1 MFNNSEYR
9 MRQMHTQAQ
18 AQAQHMLHLTP
29 ALTAQSVGQQHTQ
42 QSVQVQFP
50 QQQQWNT
57 QVFQNALQAT
67 AFWRRFRGPP
77 GNPHDVA
84 SPYKRPRPQS
94 PVQQRPGYPY
104 PQDPQSH
111 RNYPGVPA
119 TASVYPM
126 YRPDYQGAD
135 QPGRDRYR
143 EEYLPIPRRP
153 TLLHDYQAH
162 RASIDRF
169 RMNNTSS
176 PFSKEK
182 TREAYGGFNQDTMGN
197 LQVSQGGGDPG
208 PSTSQIP
215 TSTGPQAAKRPRLVM
230 ERPDLQPLQID
241 IKKEPTYN
249 PQVEAISPTLPPDET
264 SQSSKDQLL
273 QAISKVDREISK
285 VDKDIQ
291 KLKKKQ
297 DQLELEKCKPP
308 EEKQKVK
315 DIVVPETK
323 HQSIAQIIYAE
334 NRKKAEEAHNMFA
347 KLGPKID
354 LPLYN
359 QPSDTTVYHENK
371 RKYTEFKPRLLL
383 HFKKR
388 QQEKRIRERYLTE
401 RYDQLM
407 QVWLKK
413 IERIENSAKRKAKDT
428 KMREYFEK
436 VFPEIKKNRE
446 DKERFSRAGTRAGN
460 NGVYA
465 RSEAE
470 LEQIMDGLHEQE
482 EEDKKMRSYAVVPP
496 MMLDARQRKLRYTN
510 NNGRVDD
517 PMADYEER
525 KFINVWTT
533 QEKNIFKE
541 KYLQHPKSFSYIAQ
555 FLERKSVADCVQYYY
570 QTKKTENYKHLLRK
584 QTVRKQKWKKPQQT
598 ATRPQEDGNKDRP
611 AGAEDEVVSSG
622 TSEQQVETSDSCVP
636 ASSSSE
642 ADIKIKE
649 EEFSSDDNEAVAAV
663 TAGGEGDG
671 GAHNCAICDM
681 HLEHYGL
688 SRPLTQSNCDLYG
701 MKEENLKPDMRV
713 CSSCRCKSVRRRYT
727 QCPVP
732 SCKTPKRKVKRLRPL
747 PPKWAEMTAE
757 AKEPIMKE
765 LQLTDDITKCC
776 SACFN
781 RIARKLGTSTG
792 PGDQVT
798 QMTPETTDTT
808 ESVETSRWT
817 EDEMEVAKQGLRLHG
832 RDWAAIANMVPTKTD
847 AQCKNFY
854 FNYKKKLNLEQIVQ
868 EHAKEKV
875 LNTQEVDKRTTSI
888 CESIASTVTAPSDVE
903 DMSSGMEDNDEDN
916 DSDTTS
922 APSPSN
928 QRMEEGSIKEEKLE
942 GNTVTEVSS
951 ELQCPTTVGLPQ
963 NLTSN
968 KPLSASQGS
977 LRSVDNDS
985 SATMS
990 ADEAPPS
997 GGQTHREQQ
1006 SEPRDSF
1013 SPRTS
1018 GIPASKLPLQ
1028 QPSSG
1033 GFPHQ
1038 PQPTSQTHMQQ
1049 MMQGV
1054 QLGMPNQPR
1063 PSTSPGVQMRG
1074 GQIPHPSAVRH
1085 SPVPGRVGSSPAH
1098 DIDHNSPSRP
1108 SSRDIREVQPGM
1120 GQTINPAVLDYSGRQ
1135 TIQGQPGRNNMY
1147 NIMYQGD
1154 PAQHRPSSAMSEPG
1168 FVNQSHLSRSMSPV
1182 VTSSKNIQSQNDPKR
1197 MSCVRD
1203 LIHSAIERNLV
1214 QSDRPGERPPEKRPA
1229 SSEPVYRGQPVI
1241 PGGGQYNVQDLRK
1254 EKPEYGGRHSVS
1266 PYHMPPGRMERE
1278 PPDSRERS
1286 VDLPQDLSKAPHGY
1300 RGNPRDFGSQPQ
1312 YEYRRPAEDPLP
1324 RSSGPPPAH
1333 SQKPAGFFHSE
1344 ALPLTN
1350 RPPSV
1355 EQKSPQP
1362 YQHER
1367 QAVSPA
1373 ISRHIPP
1380 STSPYPGMPPGMDP
1394 HGRGQPRQTIPPPPP
1409 LINNKGPSPKLNTKS
1424 PPSSAHPSMLVPGS
1438 IIHSAS
1444 GSITQGTPVR
1454 TMAQNMNP
1462 NQVAGIAQRQEAMHR
1477 QALPVQPR
1485 MPSGSITSG
1494 TPVNREMGIRGA
1506 PGNMDGPRMHM
1517 QWEQQQRMMIEQHMG
1532 RPQQYPQQGMPF
1544 PYQSENSTR
1553 QTIRCD
1559 FETSRQMGG
1568 PHRKQ
1573 ENQPSPRGKE
1583 AKTGPYPG
1591 SLMPG
1596 YPQTTQGLI
1605 YLQPGQ
1611 MPMHPD
1617 RRLSPHP
1624 SHNVPPHEEK
1634 PSGWHKQG
1642 MTGPGQ
1648 LPHDRPSI
1656 THGTGRPSVITVN
1669 DRPDYPGVGAQGAHS
1684 PRYDPMLQ
1692 RQQQQPRS
1700 SIPATT
1706 LAAQQQEYTR
1716 RQMQEKQEQLE
1727 RENANKTK
1735 AFNLEEQIRREIM
1748 DSPKEE
1754 RIHKSDTESNRSSS
1768 NRSSPGYRSNIQTP
1782 AEFFKVF
1789 AQEPSGASRSGSE
1802 RQSSLTAANLI
1813 DAIIIHQIN
1822 NSTEETSTTKSET
1835 TMVSSMTRP
1844 KLEPPDSAQHPVPQS
1859 MLPDQKS
1866 PPAMHGKK
1874 RWVHESQQRPAQSSP
1889 MPSTPQGG
1897 SGHVSDNDNSPTTS
1911 SVEAR
1916 TPKPEGS
1923 GGEQKNS
1930 MTLGEH
1936 ITSIIMMD
1944 YGNSKQHLK
1953 NNVLSQINGNPEESS
1968 PVSKSST
1975 PVSAIP
1981 DQSSPGKS
1989 LSSQAQSDGVSQ
2001 STDSR
2006 PRSFSTGAS
2015 THSGFVPSVHGHKWK
2030 KTHMHDAGNIVSRSS
2045 SSGSGE
2051 MYPDSLTS
2059 HPGEGDRG
2067 HQPDQSR
2074 SPHITSGTDPVSPP
2088 GAPES
2093 SEALPAKTSP
2103 PPSPRSRSGSLN
2115 ISSSVAANHQHISS
2129 LLSRPNTAGGH
2140 QAECS
2145 VSSQQ
2150 VSEVASSSKP
2160 DNSNQVGNL
2169 SPLDYVKN
2177 KIAEVLRDE
2186 YDTKAPPGGA
2196 SVMHQRGLQQK
2207 MSQSHLHSPSM
2218 GMNRSISPMAGIHHQ
2233 PEPES
2238 TQQRGWESQQRE
2250 MHSQQH
2256 GDNQATPQQ
2265 HHQHEIF
2272 PSSTSSSSE
2281 QHQYQESSSKHLS
2294 SSDEVSD
2301 SSSTSSQSVSQMSA
2315 AHAKKRMFARGRVK
2329 YGPEDAQN
2337 KYGQQKSMPTSMSEV
2352 QRASTTTDKKGPRSE
2367 YDFPDSPDDDPV
2379 VKGSYMALSSTTR
2392 SPRRG
2397 IVDSS
2402 DNRTSDRGS
2411 DSQVQSSDSRFGMD
2425 HGEAQSSEAQSYMR
2439 PEQNIESRFVRRSS
2453 KHDTSEVDESSNV
2466 SHPSIDST
2474 HSDRMIIDESG
2485 SAIDSSSAP
2494 DVTSASPQR
2503 DMSKSSRSSKD
2514 NENSPR
2520 SSTDIQDGGD
2530 RMSQSRTPDS
2540 AVGSFTHRSRSPRGG
2555 ESHFPVLDTTTH
2567 PHSSSDMPPSAANIP
2582 TSTSSASMPS
2592 PYSAGGQQVG
2602 SSGDGEHGFQQRNHE
2617 PALLLSSQYETLSDD
2632 D

>member
-1 MFNNSEYR
+1 MSGRPPNE
-9 MRQMHTQAQ
+9 
-18 AQAQHMLHLTP
+18 
-29 ALTAQSVGQQHTQ
+29 
-42 QSVQVQFP
+42 
-50 QQQQWNT
+50 
-57 QVFQNALQAT
+57 
-67 AFWRRFRGPP
+67 RGPA
-77 GNPHDVA
+77 GNPHDVS

-126 YRPDYQGAD
+126 YRQDFQGAD
-135 QPGRDRYR
+135 QAGRDRYR
-143 EEYLPIPRRP
+143 EEYLQIPRRP
-153 TLLHDYQAH
+153 TLLHDFQAH
-162 RASIDRF
+162 RAANLDRY
-169 RMNNTSS
+169 R
-176 PFSKEK
+176 
-182 TREAYGGFNQDTMGN
+182 TREAYSGYNQDTMGN
-197 LQVSQGGGDPG
+197 IQVSQGGGDPG
-208 PSTSQIP
+208 PSTSQVNP
-215 TSTGPQAAKRPRLVM
+215 SSGGPQTPKRPRLVM
-230 ERPDLQPLQID
+230 ERPELQPLQID

-285 VDKDIQ
+285 VDRDIH

-297 DQLELEKCKPP
+297 EQLELEKCKPP

-354 LPLYN
+354 LVCFKLPLYN

-371 RKYTEFKPRLLL
+371 RKYAEFKPRLLL

-413 IERIENSAKRKAKDT
+413 IERIESSAKRKAKDA

-446 DKERFSRAGTRAGN
+446 DKERFSRAGTRGGN

-496 MMLDARQRKLRYTN
+496 MMLDARQRKLRYIN

-517 PMADYEER
+517 PMAEYEEG
-525 KFINVWTT
+525 KFINVWTA

-541 KYLQHPKSFSYIAQ
+541 KYLQHPKNFSYISQ

-570 QTKKTENYKHLLRK
+570 QTKKTENYKSLLRK

-611 AGAEDEVVSSG
+611 GEGEDEVVSSA
-622 TSEQQVETSDSCVP
+622 TSEQQVEPSDSCAP

-649 EEFSSDDNEAVAAV
+649 EEFSSDDNEAMPAV

-681 HLEHYGL
+681 LLEHYGL

-701 MKEENLKPDMRV
+701 MKEENLKPEMRV

-747 PPKWAEMTAE
+747 PPKWSEMTAE
-757 AKEPIMKE
+757 AKEPVIKE

-781 RIARKLGTSTG
+781 RIARKLGTSTV
-792 PGDQVT
+792 PGDQNS
-798 QMTPETTDTT
+798 QMAPETTEAT

-817 EDEMEVAKQGLRLHG
+817 EEEMEIAKQGLRNHG
-832 RDWAAIANMVPTKTD
+832 RDWVAIASMVPTKTE

-875 LNTQEVDKRTTSI
+875 LNSQEVDKRTTSI

-922 APSPSN
+922 APSPSA
-928 QRMEEGSIKEEKLE
+928 QRIEEVTMKEDKQE
-942 GNTVTEVSS
+942 GNTGTELSS
-951 ELQCPTTVGLPQ
+951 NFQGPTTMGLPQ
-963 NLTSN
+963 NLTAN

-990 ADEAPPS
+990 ADEAPPP
-997 GGQTHREQQ
+997 GGQPPREPQN
-1006 SEPRDSF
+1006 EPRDTF

-1018 GIPASKLPLQ
+1018 GIPASKLPIQ
-1028 QPSSG
+1028 QQNTG

-1038 PQPTSQTHMQQ
+1038 PSPTGPTHMQPSPTTQTHLQQ
-1049 MMQGV
+1049 MMQGA
-1054 QLGMPNQPR
+1054 QLGVPTQPR
-1063 PSTSPGVQMRG
+1063 PSTSPGLPMRG
-1074 GQIPHPSAVRH
+1074 GPLPHPSAVRQ
-1085 SPVPGRVGSSPAH
+1085 SPVPGRVASSPALEV
-1098 DIDHNSPSRP
+1098 DHGHPSRP
-1108 SSRDIREVQPGM
+1108 SSRDVREVQPVM
-1120 GQTINPAVLDYSGRQ
+1120 GQAGNPAVLDYSGRQ
-1135 TIQGQPGRNNMY
+1135 PPQGQQGRNSMY
-1147 NIMYQGD
+1147 NIMYQGEN
-1154 PAQHRPSSAMSEPG
+1154 AQHRPSSAMSEPG
-1168 FVNQSHLSRSMSPV
+1168 FVNQGHLSRSMSPV
-1182 VTSSKNIQSQNDPKR
+1182 VTGNKSNLSQNDAKR

-1214 QSDRPGERPPEKRPA
+1214 QPDRPVERPQEKRPA
-1229 SSEPVYRGQPVI
+1229 SSEPIYRGQPMV
-1241 PGGGQYNVQDLRK
+1241 PGAGQYNVQDLRK
-1254 EKPEYGGRHSVS
+1254 EKPDYGGRHSAS

-1278 PPDSRERS
+1278 PPDSRDRGG
-1286 VDLPQDLSKAPHGY
+1286 DLPQDLSKAPSGY

-1333 SQKPAGFFHSE
+1333 SQKPTGYFHSE

-1362 YQHER
+1362 YLHDR

-1380 STSPYPGMPPGMDP
+1380 STSPFTGMPPNMDP
-1394 HGRGQPRQTIPPPPP
+1394 HARGQPRQAIPPPPP
-1409 LINNKGPSPKLNTKS
+1409 LINSKGPSPKLNTKS
-1424 PPSSAHPSMLVPGS
+1424 PPSTGHPSMLVPGS
-1438 IIHSAS
+1438 VMHSGS

-1454 TMAQNMNP
+1454 TVAQSINPSQLANM
-1462 NQVAGIAQRQEAMHR
+1462 AQRQEAIHR
-1477 QALPVQPR
+1477 QQNLQGQPR

-1506 PGNMDGPRMHM
+1506 PGSMEGPRMQM
-1517 QWEQQQRMMIEQHMG
+1517 QWEQQQRMMMEQQMI
-1532 RPQQYPQQGMPF
+1532 RPPQQYPQPGMPF
-1544 PYQSENSTR
+1544 HYQPENSTR

-1573 ENQPSPRGKE
+1573 ESQPSPRGKE
-1583 AKTGPYPG
+1583 TKPGPYPG

-1596 YPQTTQGLI
+1596 YTQTSQGLI

-1611 MPMHPD
+1611 MPMQPD

-1624 SHNVPPHEEK
+1624 SHNAPPHEEK
-1634 PSGWHKQG
+1634 PSGWPKQG
-1642 MTGPGQ
+1642 MPGPGQ
-1648 LPHDRPSI
+1648 VPHDRPSI
-1656 THGTGRPSVITVN
+1656 THGTGRPSVITAN
-1669 DRPDYPGVGAQGAHS
+1669 ERPDYPGEGMRGTQGAHS
-1684 PRYDPMLQ
+1684 PRYDPLLRQ
-1692 RQQQQPRS
+1692 QQQQPRS

-1706 LAAQQQEYTR
+1706 LAAQQQEYNR
-1716 RQMQEKQEQLE
+1716 RQMQERQEQQE
-1727 RENANKTK
+1727 RENANKNK

-1748 DSPKEE
+1748 ESPKQDD
-1754 RIHKSDTESNRSSS
+1754 RGFKSDTESNKSSS
-1768 NRSSPGYRSNIQTP
+1768 NRSSPGFRNTTSNIQTP

-1789 AQEPSGASRSGSE
+1789 AQDPSGTNRSGSE
-1802 RQSSLTAANLI
+1802 RQASLTAANLI

-1822 NSTEETSTTKSET
+1822 NSTEETATTKPEASSV
-1835 TMVSSMTRP
+1835 VSSMPRP
-1844 KLEPPDSAQHPVPQS
+1844 KQEPPDSAPQPVPHS
-1859 MLPDQKS
+1859 TPPDQKS

-1874 RWVHESQQRPAQSSP
+1874 RWVHESQQRPVQSSP
-1889 MPSTPQGG
+1889 MPSTPQSG
-1897 SGHVSDNDNSPTTS
+1897 SGQVSDSENSPTTS
-1911 SVEAR
+1911 SMEAR
-1916 TPKPEGS
+1916 TPKSEGP
-1923 GGEQKNS
+1923 GGEQKSS

-1944 YGNSKQHLK
+1944 YGNTKPSAKA
-1953 NNVLSQINGNPEESS
+1953 NVLSQINGSPEDSP
-1968 PVSKSST
+1968 PVSKSGT

-1981 DQSSPGKS
+1981 DQSSPGKP
-1989 LSSQAQSDGVSQ
+1989 LTSQGQTDGVSQ

-2006 PRSFSTGAS
+2006 PRSFSTGAT
-2015 THSGFVPSVHGHKWK
+2015 THPGFVPSVHGHKWK
-2030 KTHMHDAGNIVSRSS
+2030 KAHMHQEAVGSRSS

-2051 MYPDSLTS
+2051 MYPDSMTP
-2059 HPGEGDRG
+2059 HPGEGDRS
-2067 HQPDQSR
+2067 HHPDQSR
-2074 SPHITSGTDPVSPP
+2074 SPHITSGTEPVSPP

-2115 ISSSVAANHQHISS
+2115 ISSTVAANHQHISS

-2145 VSSQQ
+2145 VSSPQ

-2160 DNSNQVGNL
+2160 DNSQLGNL

-2186 YDTKAPPGGA
+2186 YDTKSQAGV
-2196 SVMHQRGLQQK
+2196 SSMHQRSHQQK
-2207 MSQSHLHSPSM
+2207 MAQPGMSHLQSSTNT
-2218 GMNRSISPMAGIHHQ
+2218 GMNRSMSPMAGGHHQQQ

-2238 TQQRGWESQQRE
+2238 TQQRGWENQQRE

-2256 GDNQATPQQ
+2256 GDNQATSQQ
-2265 HHQHEIF
+2265 HQHEIF

-2281 QHQYQESSSKHLS
+2281 QHQYQDPISKHLS

-2301 SSSTSSQSVSQMSA
+2301 SSSTSSQPVSQMSA

-2329 YGPEDAQN
+2329 YGADDAQS
-2337 KYGQQKSMPTSMSEV
+2337 KYSQQKSTPTSMSEV

-2402 DNRTSDRGS
+2402 DNRSSDRGN

-2425 HGEAQSSEAQSYMR
+2425 HGEAQSSEAQSYIR
-2439 PEQNIESRFVRRSS
+2439 PEQNIDSRFIRKSS

-2474 HSDRMIIDESG
+2474 HSDRMIIDESVG
-2485 SAIDSSSAP
+2485 AIDSSSAA

-2503 DMSKSSRSSKD
+2503 DRSKSSRSSKD
-2514 NENSPR
+2514 SENSPR
-2520 SSTDIQDGGD
+2520 SSTDIQDGGE
-2530 RMSQSRTPDS
+2530 RLSQSRTPDS

-2555 ESHFPVLDTTTH
+2555 DSHFPVLDTTTH
-2567 PHSSSDMPPSAANIP
+2567 PHSSSEMPTSAGSNIP
-2582 TSTSSASMPS
+2582 TSTTAASMPS
-2592 PYSAGGQQVG
+2592 PYSASGQQVG

>member
-1 MFNNSEYR
+1 
-9 MRQMHTQAQ
+9 
-18 AQAQHMLHLTP
+18 
-29 ALTAQSVGQQHTQ
+29 
-42 QSVQVQFP
+42 
-50 QQQQWNT
+50 
-57 QVFQNALQAT
+57 
-67 AFWRRFRGPP
+67 
-77 GNPHDVA
+77 
-84 SPYKRPRPQS
+84 
-94 PVQQRPGYPY
+94 
-104 PQDPQSH
+104 
-111 RNYPGVPA
+111 
-119 TASVYPM
+119 
-126 YRPDYQGAD
+126 
-135 QPGRDRYR
+135 
-143 EEYLPIPRRP
+143 
-153 TLLHDYQAH
+153 
-162 RASIDRF
+162 
-169 RMNNTSS
+169 
-176 PFSKEK
+176 
-182 TREAYGGFNQDTMGN
+182 
-197 LQVSQGGGDPG
+197 
-208 PSTSQIP
+208 
-215 TSTGPQAAKRPRLVM
+215 
-230 ERPDLQPLQID
+230 
-241 IKKEPTYN
+241 
-249 PQVEAISPTLPPDET
+249 
-264 SQSSKDQLL
+264 
-273 QAISKVDREISK
+273 
-285 VDKDIQ
+285 
-291 KLKKKQ
+291 
-297 DQLELEKCKPP
+297 
-308 EEKQKVK
+308 
-315 DIVVPETK
+315 
-323 HQSIAQIIYAE
+323 
-334 NRKKAEEAHNMFA
+334 MFA

-371 RKYTEFKPRLLL
+371 RKYAEFKPRLLL

-413 IERIENSAKRKAKDT
+413 IERIENNAKRKAKDAKT
-428 KMREYFEK
+428 REYFEK

-510 NNGRVDD
+510 NNGRVED
-517 PMADYEER
+517 PMAEDEER
-525 KFINVWTT
+525 KFINVWTP

-541 KYLQHPKSFSYIAQ
+541 KYLQHPKNFSYIAQ

-570 QTKKTENYKHLLRK
+570 QTKKTENYKQLLRK
-584 QTVRKQKWKKPQQT
+584 QTVRKQKWKKPQQQ
-598 ATRPQEDGNKDRP
+598 ASSRLQDDSNKERG
-611 AGAEDEVVSSG
+611 AGGEDEVVSSA
-622 TSEQQVETSDSCVP
+622 TSEQAMETSDNCAQ

-642 ADIKIKE
+642 ADLKIKE
-649 EEFSSDDNEAVAAV
+649 EEFSSDDNEAMAAV
-663 TAGGEGDG
+663 TAGSEGDG
-671 GAHNCAICDM
+671 GAHNCAICDV

-732 SCKTPKRKVKRLRPL
+732 LCKTPKRKVKRLRPL
-747 PPKWAEMTAE
+747 PPKWSELSAE
-757 AKEPIMKE
+757 AKDPIIKE

-781 RIARKLGTSTG
+781 RIARRLGTGSG
-792 PGDQVT
+792 AGDQVAP
-798 QMTPETTDTT
+798 MAPETTDTT

-817 EDEMEVAKQGLRLHG
+817 EEEMEIAKQGLRLHG
-832 RDWAAIANMVPTKTD
+832 RDWAAIASMVPTKTE

-875 LNTQEVDKRTTSI
+875 LNSQEVDKRTTSV
-888 CESIASTVTAPSDVE
+888 CESIASTVTATSDVE

-922 APSPSN
+922 APSPTA
-928 QRMEEGSIKEEKLE
+928 QRMEEGPMKEDKQEV
-942 GNTVTEVSS
+942 NTVP
-951 ELQCPTTVGLPQ
+951 ELPDHQSTAPVGFPQ

-990 ADEAPPS
+990 ADEAHPS
-997 GGQTHREQQ
+997 DSHTHREQQ

-1018 GIPASKLPLQ
+1018 GIPASKLPMQHPGFGNFPLQ
-1028 QPSSG
+1028 P
-1033 GFPHQ
+1033 
-1038 PQPTSQTHMQQ
+1038 PQASQTHVQQ
-1049 MMQGV
+1049 VIQGA
-1054 QLGMPNQPR
+1054 QLGVPNQPR
-1063 PSTSPGVQMRG
+1063 PSTSPGLQMKSA
-1074 GQIPHPSAVRH
+1074 PHAHPSPIRQ
-1085 SPVPGRVGSSPAH
+1085 SPVPSMVGSSPALEM
-1098 DIDHNSPSRP
+1098 DHNRPSRP
-1108 SSRDIREVQPGM
+1108 SSRDIREVQQGM
-1120 GQTINPAVLDYSGRQ
+1120 GQANSSVLDFSGRQ
-1135 TIQGQPGRNNMY
+1135 MSQNQQQGRNTLYSM
-1147 NIMYQGD
+1147 MYQGENN
-1154 PAQHRPSSAMSEPG
+1154 QHRPSSAMSEPG
-1168 FVNQSHLSRSMSPV
+1168 FVNQGHLSRSMSPIV
-1182 VTSSKNIQSQNDPKR
+1182 PGNKNSQNDAKR

-1214 QSDRPGERPPEKRPA
+1214 QSDRPTERPPEKRPA
-1229 SSEPVYRGQPVI
+1229 SSEPVYRGQPMI
-1241 PGGGQYNVQDLRK
+1241 PGMNQYNVQDLRK

-1266 PYHMPPGRMERE
+1266 PYHMPVGRMERE
-1278 PPDSRERS
+1278 VPDSRDR
-1286 VDLPQDLSKAPHGY
+1286 DLPQDLSKAPQGY

-1312 YEYRRPAEDPLP
+1312 FEYRRPAEDPLP

-1333 SQKPAGFFHSE
+1333 SQKPSGYYHNE

-1362 YQHER
+1362 SFQHDR
-1367 QAVSPA
+1367 QAISPA
-1373 ISRHIPP
+1373 INRHIPP
-1380 STSPYPGMPPGMDP
+1380 STSPYPGMPTVMDP

-1424 PPSSAHPSMLVPGS
+1424 PPSSGHPSMLMPPGS
-1438 IIHSAS
+1438 VMHSPS

-1454 TMAQNMNP
+1454 TMAQSLNP
-1462 NQVAGIAQRQEAMHR
+1462 NQVASMAQRQEAIHR
-1477 QALPVQPR
+1477 PVQPR

-1494 TPVNREMGIRGA
+1494 TPVNRDMGNRGP
-1506 PGNMDGPRMHM
+1506 PGGMEGPRMQQL
-1517 QWEQQQRMMIEQHMG
+1517 QWEQQRMMMEQHMT
-1532 RPQQYPQQGMPF
+1532 RPQQYPQPGMPY

-1568 PHRKQ
+1568 PHSRKQ
-1573 ENQPSPRGKE
+1573 ESQSSPRGKE
-1583 AKTGPYPG
+1583 GKPGAYPG
-1591 SLMPG
+1591 SMMPG
-1596 YPQTTQGLI
+1596 YPQSSQGLV
-1605 YLQPGQ
+1605 YLQPS
-1611 MPMHPD
+1611 MPQD

-1624 SHNVPPHEEK
+1624 SHNAPPHEEK
-1634 PSGWHKQG
+1634 PIGWPKQG
-1642 MTGPGQ
+1642 MAGPVPGQ
-1648 LPHDRPSI
+1648 VPHDRPSI

-1669 DRPDYPGVGAQGAHS
+1669 DRPEYPNEGMRGGQGASS
-1684 PRYDPMLQ
+1684 PRYDSMLQ
-1692 RQQQQPRS
+1692 RQQQQQQQRT
-1700 SIPATT
+1700 SIPAAT
-1706 LAAQQQEYTR
+1706 LAAQQQEYNR
-1716 RQMQEKQEQLE
+1716 RQMQEKQEQQE
-1727 RENANKTK
+1727 RENANKVK

-1748 DSPKEE
+1748 ESPKQEE
-1754 RIHKSDTESNRSSS
+1754 RLHKTETDSSRSTS
-1768 NRSSPGYRSNIQTP
+1768 NRSSPGYRQQNISTP

-1789 AQEPSGASRSGSE
+1789 AQDQSGTNRSGSE

-1822 NSTEETSTTKSET
+1822 SSTEETATSKTET
-1835 TMVSSMTRP
+1835 SPMNSMVSSASRP
-1844 KLEPPDSAQHPVPQS
+1844 KQEPPDSAPQAGPHS
-1859 MLPDQKS
+1859 LQPDQKS

-1889 MPSTPQGG
+1889 MPSTPQSG
-1897 SGHVSDNDNSPTTS
+1897 SGQVSDSDNSPTTS
-1911 SVEAR
+1911 SMDAQ
-1916 TPKPEGS
+1916 TPKSEGS
-1923 GGEQKNS
+1923 SAEQKNN

-1944 YGNSKQHLK
+1944 YGNGKPSLK
-1953 NNVLSQINGNPEESS
+1953 NNVLSQINGSPEDS
-1968 PVSKSST
+1968 PSVSNSGT
-1975 PVSAIP
+1975 PVTAVP
-1981 DQSSPGKS
+1981 DQSSPGKP
-1989 LSSQAQSDGVSQ
+1989 LMSQSQTDGVSQ

-2006 PRSFSTGAS
+2006 PRSFSTGA
-2015 THSGFVPSVHGHKWK
+2015 GFVPSVHGHKWK
-2030 KTHMHDAGNIVSRSS
+2030 KAHMHQDTSNMGSRS

-2051 MYPDSLTS
+2051 MYPDSMTS
-2059 HPGEGDRG
+2059 HTGEGDRG
-2067 HQPDQSR
+2067 QQPDQSR
-2074 SPHITSGTDPVSPP
+2074 SPLICSGTEPVSPA

-2093 SEALPAKTSP
+2093 SEALPATTSP

-2145 VSSQQ
+2145 VSSPQ

-2160 DNSNQVGNL
+2160 DNSQLGSL

-2186 YDTKAPPGGA
+2186 YDPKAQSGA
-2196 SVMHQRGLQQK
+2196 SAMHQRSLQQK
-2207 MSQSHLHSPSM
+2207 MAQQSGPSHLQSSSV
-2218 GMNRSISPMAGIHHQ
+2218 GINRSISPMTGGHHQ
-2233 PEPES
+2233 QAEPES
-2238 TQQRGWESQQRE
+2238 TQQRGWDNQQRE

-2256 GDNQATPQQ
+2256 GDSMASLQQ
-2265 HHQHEIF
+2265 HQHETF
-2272 PSSTSSSSE
+2272 PSSTSSNE
-2281 QHQYQESSSKHLS
+2281 QLQYQDPNNKHLS

-2301 SSSTSSQSVSQMSA
+2301 SSSTSSQPVSQMSA

-2329 YGPEDAQN
+2329 YGPDDAQS
-2337 KYGQQKSMPTSMSEV
+2337 KYSQPKSLPTSMSEV

-2402 DNRTSDRGS
+2402 DSRTERGG

-2425 HGEAQSSEAQSYMR
+2425 HSEAQSSEAQSYMR
-2439 PEQNIESRFVRRSS
+2439 PDQNIDSRFMRRSS

-2485 SAIDSSSAP
+2485 GAIDSSSVA

-2503 DMSKSSRSSKD
+2503 DRSKSSRSSKD
-2514 NENSPR
+2514 SENSPR
-2520 SSTDIQDGGD
+2520 SSTDVQDGGE
-2530 RMSQSRTPDS
+2530 RMAQSRTPDS
-2540 AVGSFTHRSRSPRGG
+2540 AIGSFTHRSRSPRVG
-2555 ESHFPVLDTTTH
+2555 ESHFPILDTTTH
-2567 PHSSSDMPPSAANIP
+2567 PHSSSEMPTSASNIP

-2592 PYSAGGQQVG
+2592 PYSGAGQQVG
-2602 SSGDGEHGFQQRNHE
+2602 SSDGDHGFQQRGHE
-2617 PALLLSSQYETLSDD
+2617 PTLLLSAQYETLSDD

>member
-1 MFNNSEYR
+1 MSGRPPNE
-9 MRQMHTQAQ
+9 
-18 AQAQHMLHLTP
+18 
-29 ALTAQSVGQQHTQ
+29 
-42 QSVQVQFP
+42 
-50 QQQQWNT
+50 
-57 QVFQNALQAT
+57 
-67 AFWRRFRGPP
+67 RGPP
-77 GNPHDVA
+77 GNPHDVS

-104 PQDPQSH
+104 PLDPQSR
-111 RNYPGVPA
+111 RNYATGV
-119 TASVYPM
+119 ASVYPM
-126 YRPDYQGAD
+126 YRPEYQGAD
-135 QPGRDRYR
+135 QTGRNSYR
-143 EEYLPIPRRP
+143 EEYLPLHPRRP

-162 RASIDRF
+162 RANIDRY
-169 RMNNTSS
+169 RARDSYS
-176 PFSKEK
+176 GYS
-182 TREAYGGFNQDTMGN
+182 QDSMGN
-197 LQVSQGGGDPG
+197 IQVSQGGGDPG
-208 PSTSQIP
+208 PSTSQVNP
-215 TSTGPQAAKRPRLVM
+215 TSTGPQTPKRARLGM
-230 ERPDLQPLQID
+230 ERPELQPLQID

-285 VDKDIQ
+285 VDRDIQ

-297 DQLELEKCKPP
+297 EQLELEKCKPP
-308 EEKQKVK
+308 EEKQKAK

-354 LPLYN
+354 LVCVKLPLYN

-371 RKYTEFKPRLLL
+371 RKYAEFKPRLLL

-413 IERIENSAKRKAKDT
+413 IERIENNAKRKAKDA

-446 DKERFSRAGTRAGN
+446 DKERAGTRGGN

-510 NNGRVDD
+510 NNGRVED
-517 PMADYEER
+517 PMAEYEDR
-525 KFINVWTT
+525 KFINVWTP

-541 KYLQHPKSFSYIAQ
+541 KYLQHPKNFSYIAQ

-570 QTKKTENYKHLLRK
+570 QTKKTENYKQLLRK

-598 ATRPQEDGNKDRP
+598 ASRPQEDSNKERP
-611 AGAEDEVVSSG
+611 AGGEEEVVSSATSDQPMD
-622 TSEQQVETSDSCVP
+622 TSENCAP

-642 ADIKIKE
+642 ADLKIKE
-649 EEFSSDDNEAVAAV
+649 EEFSSDDNEAMAAI
-663 TAGGEGDG
+663 TAGSEGDG
-671 GAHNCAICDM
+671 GAHNCAICDV
-681 HLEHYGL
+681 HLENYGL

-732 SCKTPKRKVKRLRPL
+732 LCKTPKRKVKRLRPL
-747 PPKWAEMTAE
+747 PPKWSELSAE
-757 AKEPIMKE
+757 AKEPVIKE

-781 RIARKLGTSTG
+781 RIARRLGTGTG

-798 QMTPETTDTT
+798 QMAPETTDTT

-817 EDEMEVAKQGLRLHG
+817 EEEMEVAKQGLRLHG
-832 RDWAAIANMVPTKTD
+832 RDWSAIASMVPTKTE

-875 LNTQEVDKRTTSI
+875 LNSQEVDKRTTSV
-888 CESIASTVTAPSDVE
+888 CESIASTVTATSDVE

-922 APSPSN
+922 APSPTP
-928 QRMEEGSIKEEKLE
+928 QRIE
-942 GNTVTEVSS
+942 EVSMKEDKQEVNTGG
-951 ELQCPTTVGLPQ
+951 ELPDQQSAAPVGFPQ

-977 LRSVDNDS
+977 LRSVDNDNS

-990 ADEAPPS
+990 ADEAHPS
-997 GGQTHREQQ
+997 ESHSHREPQ
-1006 SEPRDSF
+1006 SETRDTF

-1018 GIPASKLPLQ
+1018 GIPASKLPIQHAGYGNFPLQ
-1028 QPSSG
+1028 P
-1033 GFPHQ
+1033 
-1038 PQPTSQTHMQQ
+1038 PQTSQGLMQQ
-1049 MMQGV
+1049 VMQGT
-1054 QLGMPNQPR
+1054 QLGVPNQSR
-1063 PSTSPGVQMRG
+1063 PSTSPGVPMKSG
-1074 GQIPHPSAVRH
+1074 PLGHPSPIRQ
-1085 SPVPGRVGSSPAH
+1085 SPVPSRVASSPAL
-1098 DIDHNSPSRP
+1098 DVDLNRPSRP
-1108 SSRDIREVQPGM
+1108 SSRDIREVHQGM
-1120 GQTINPAVLDYSGRQ
+1120 GATNPSVLDYSGRQ
-1135 TIQGQPGRNNMY
+1135 PPPNQQGRNNIFGAM
-1147 NIMYQGD
+1147 MYQGESI
-1154 PAQHRPSSAMSEPG
+1154 QHRPSSAMSEPG
-1168 FVNQSHLSRSMSPV
+1168 FVNQGPQSRSMSPV
-1182 VTSSKNIQSQNDPKR
+1182 VSSNKNLQNDAKR

-1214 QSDRPGERPPEKRPA
+1214 HSDRPADRPPEKRPA
-1229 SSEPVYRGQPVI
+1229 SSEPVYRGQPMM

-1254 EKPEYGGRHSVS
+1254 EKPDYGGRHSVS
-1266 PYHMPPGRMERE
+1266 PYHMP
-1278 PPDSRERS
+1278 DSRDR
-1286 VDLPQDLSKAPHGY
+1286 DLPQDLSKAPQGY

-1312 YEYRRPAEDPLP
+1312 FEYRRPAEDPLP

-1333 SQKPAGFFHSE
+1333 SQKPSGYYHNE

-1362 YQHER
+1362 SYQHDR
-1367 QAVSPA
+1367 QALSPA
-1373 ISRHIPP
+1373 ISRPIPP

-1394 HGRGQPRQTIPPPPP
+1394 HGRGQPRQAIPPPPP

-1424 PPSSAHPSMLVPGS
+1424 PPSSGHPSMAFSGP
-1438 IIHSAS
+1438 IMHSAS

-1454 TMAQNMNP
+1454 TMAQNLNP
-1462 NQVAGIAQRQEAMHR
+1462 NQVAGMSQRQEAIHR
-1477 QALPVQPR
+1477 QTMPVQPR

-1506 PGNMDGPRMHM
+1506 PGSMEGPRMQQM
-1517 QWEQQQRMMIEQHMG
+1517 QWEQQQRMMMEQHMN
-1532 RPQQYPQQGMPF
+1532 RQQQYPQTGMQY
-1544 PYQSENSTR
+1544 PYPPENSTR

-1568 PHRKQ
+1568 PHGRKPESQ
-1573 ENQPSPRGKE
+1573 TSPRGKE
-1583 AKTGPYPG
+1583 GKPGVYPAG
-1591 SLMPG
+1591 LMPG
-1596 YPQTTQGLI
+1596 YTQTSQGLI
-1605 YLQPGQ
+1605 YMHGQ
-1611 MPMHPD
+1611 MPMPD

-1624 SHNVPPHEEK
+1624 SHNAPTHEEK
-1634 PSGWHKQG
+1634 PSGWPKQG
-1642 MTGPGQ
+1642 MAGPGQ
-1648 LPHDRPSI
+1648 VPHDRPSI
-1656 THGTGRPSVITVN
+1656 THGTGRPSVIAVN
-1669 DRPDYPGVGAQGAHS
+1669 DRPEYSNEGLRGTQGAHS
-1684 PRYDPMLQ
+1684 PRYDPMMQ
-1692 RQQQQPRS
+1692 RQHQQQQQRT
-1700 SIPATT
+1700 SIPAAT
-1706 LAAQQQEYTR
+1706 LAAQQQEYNR
-1716 RQMQEKQEQLE
+1716 RQMQEKQEQQE
-1727 RENANKTK
+1727 RENANKAK

-1748 DSPKEE
+1748 ESPKQEDKS
-1754 RIHKSDTESNRSSS
+1754 HKSDADINKSSS
-1768 NRSSPGYRSNIQTP
+1768 NQSTQGYRQQNIQTP

-1789 AQEPSGASRSGSE
+1789 AQDASATSRTGSE

-1813 DAIIIHQIN
+1813 DAIITHQIN
-1822 NSTEETSTTKSET
+1822 SSTEESAIPSKQESSP
-1835 TMVSSMTRP
+1835 MSSVVSSASRP
-1844 KLEPPDSAQHPVPQS
+1844 KQEPPDSAPQPGPHLMPS
-1859 MLPDQKS
+1859 DQKS
-1866 PPAMHGKK
+1866 PPTMHGKK

-1889 MPSTPQGG
+1889 MPTTPQSG
-1897 SGHVSDNDNSPTTS
+1897 SGQVSDSDNSPSTS
-1911 SVEAR
+1911 SMEGR
-1916 TPKPEGS
+1916 TPKS
-1923 GGEQKNS
+1923 DSSSAEQKNR

-1944 YGNSKQHLK
+1944 YGNGKPPMK
-1953 NNVLSQINGNPEESS
+1953 NNVLSQINGSPEDSP
-1968 PVSKSST
+1968 PVSNSGT
-1975 PVSAIP
+1975 PVTAVP
-1981 DQSSPGKS
+1981 DQSSPGKP
-1989 LSSQAQSDGVSQ
+1989 LTSQSQTDGVSQ

-2006 PRSFSTGAS
+2006 PRSFSTGA
-2015 THSGFVPSVHGHKWK
+2015 GFVPSLHGHKWK
-2030 KTHMHDAGNIVSRSS
+2030 KAHMHQESSNVGSRS

-2051 MYPDSLTS
+2051 MYPDSMTP

-2067 HQPDQSR
+2067 LQPDQSR
-2074 SPHITSGTDPVSPP
+2074 SPHISSGTEPVSPL

-2145 VSSQQ
+2145 VSSPQ

-2160 DNSNQVGNL
+2160 DNSQQVGSL
-2169 SPLDYVKN
+2169 STLDYVKN
-2177 KIAEVLRDE
+2177 KIAEVLYNE
-2186 YDTKAPPGGA
+2186 YEPKAQSSA
-2196 SVMHQRGLQQK
+2196 SPLHARSLQQK
-2207 MSQSHLHSPSM
+2207 IAQQAGSSHLQSSNA
-2218 GMNRSISPMAGIHHQ
+2218 GMNRSMSPMMAGGHHQ
-2233 PEPES
+2233 QAEPES
-2238 TQQRGWESQQRE
+2238 TQQRGWENQQRE
-2250 MHSQQH
+2250 MLQHQQQQQH
-2256 GDNQATPQQ
+2256 GDGGQASSQQ
-2265 HHQHEIF
+2265 QQQHQHEIF
-2272 PSSTSSSSE
+2272 PSSTSSTSE
-2281 QHQYQESSSKHLS
+2281 QHQYQESSNKHLS

-2301 SSSTSSQSVSQMSA
+2301 SSSTSSQPVSQLSA

-2329 YGPEDAQN
+2329 YGPDDAQS
-2337 KYGQQKSMPTSMSEV
+2337 KYAQQKSIPTSLSEV

-2402 DNRTSDRGS
+2402 DNRTSDRGGET
-2411 DSQVQSSDSRFGMD
+2411 QVQSSDPRFGMD

-2439 PEQNIESRFVRRSS
+2439 PEQSIDSRFMRRSS

-2474 HSDRMIIDESG
+2474 HSDRMIIDESAG
-2485 SAIDSSSAP
+2485 AIDSSSVA

-2503 DMSKSSRSSKD
+2503 DRSKSSRSSKD
-2514 NENSPR
+2514 SENSPR
-2520 SSTDIQDGGD
+2520 SSTDIPEGGGE
-2530 RMSQSRTPDS
+2530 RLAQSRTPDS

-2555 ESHFPVLDTTTH
+2555 GGDSHFPVLDTTTH
-2567 PHSSSDMPPSAANIP
+2567 PHSSSEMPTSASNIP
-2582 TSTSSASMPS
+2582 TSTSSAAVPS
-2592 PYSAGGQQVG
+2592 PYSGGGQQVG
-2602 SSGDGEHGFQQRNHE
+2602 SSDGEHGFQQRGHE